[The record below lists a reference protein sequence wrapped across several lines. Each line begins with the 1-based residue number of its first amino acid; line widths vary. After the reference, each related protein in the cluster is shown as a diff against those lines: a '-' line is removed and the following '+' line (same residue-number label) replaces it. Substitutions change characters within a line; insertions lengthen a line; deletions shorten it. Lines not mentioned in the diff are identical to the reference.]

1 MPSTSRLFVILV
13 ALVALALPGRAL
25 AQFETAAVVGTVRDG
40 SGAVVADARVTLTSL
55 DTGVSSERQSDAAGN
70 FEFFN
75 VRIGRYVVTAD
86 KAGFSVAVVDNVQV
100 SVGARLR
107 VDVAMAVGQVTEK
120 VEVRAS
126 AVQLQTDSSDRGQVI
141 SGEVTRALPLNGREY
156 SQLALLSPGVRLSAL
171 NTGGFTPREG
181 SFNVNGLR
189 STFNNFLI
197 DGVDNNAYGTSNQG
211 FSNQVMQP
219 SPDAVAEF
227 KVVTNNMSAE
237 YGRSAGATINV
248 AYASG
253 TNRFRGA
260 GWDFI
265 RRTDFNATGF
275 FKPANGQKPAVR
287 SRSVRRGHRR
297 SDREEPRLLLRRR
310 RALPPGSQPAGVL
323 DHRHRPAAAGHPRAW
338 TSCIRSPACATRP
351 ARPFR

>member
-13 ALVALALPGRAL
+13 ALVALGLPGPAL

-55 DTGVSSERQSDAAGN
+55 DTGVSSERTSDAAGN

-100 SVGARLR
+100 TVGARLR

-120 VEVRAS
+120 VEVKAS

-171 NTGGFTPREG
+171 
-181 SFNVNGLR
+181 
-189 STFNNFLI
+189 
-197 DGVDNNAYGTSNQG
+197 
-211 FSNQVMQP
+211 
-219 SPDAVAEF
+219 
-227 KVVTNNMSAE
+227 
-237 YGRSAGATINV
+237 
-248 AYASG
+248 
-253 TNRFRGA
+253 
-260 GWDFI
+260 DFVP
-265 RRTDFNATGF
+265 
-275 FKPANGQKPAVR
+275 FKPDPNHDVP
-287 SRSVRRGHRR
+287 
-297 SDREEPRLLLRRR
+297 DDFE
-310 RALPPGSQPAGVL
+310 PGSIPTEPDEGPVPAIIEDDPEHDRLV
-323 DHRHRPAAAGHPRAW
+323 DPED
-338 TSCIRSPACATRP
+338 
-351 ARPFR
+351 